1 MTVLMTEATKETR
14 LEEVA
19 PGLVRKP
26 SGFIKMLGLSGVIMG
41 LALPI
46 GIYPRIMQAQE
57 LDQSQKRSVEDV
69 TAVSVTHLTLGAPT
83 RQMSLPGSVEAIV
96 ATGIYA
102 RANGYIRNLNVDI
115 GDHVTAGQV
124 LADIETPELDDS
136 VKETKALVFTTIATK
151 AQMKAN
157 LDKAKADLQTS
168 LAQLAQAKASLLE
181 RESTERFAYTSY
193 LRWKNLVKQGAVSAQ
208 DADEKETA
216 YNTSKA
222 LRVAAEETVR
232 SAESQIVAAK
242 ERINAELANLNMS
255 DANIDAARARQGRS
269 NTERGFNKIVAPFSG
284 VITERNVD
292 QGTLISSGS
301 EDSKTPLFRLA
312 RIDTVKVFVD
322 VPQYAAGEIRV
333 GQQVSV
339 SLKELPGK
347 KFLGKIERTS
357 VALDSSARTLRT
369 EIHIPNP
376 DFRLAPGMYADVNF
390 TVPRIARTFLIPTN
404 ALLTKADGP
413 QVVVVSGDTIQYRNV
428 KVGDDLG
435 KQVEIVSGLTG
446 SENVV
451 LNPKDS
457 LHDGIRVKVEQL

>member
-1 MTVLMTEATKETR
+1 
-14 LEEVA
+14 
-19 PGLVRKP
+19 
-26 SGFIKMLGLSGVIMG
+26 
-41 LALPI
+41 
-46 GIYPRIMQAQE
+46 
-57 LDQSQKRSVEDV
+57 
-69 TAVSVTHLTLGAPT
+69 
-83 RQMSLPGSVEAIV
+83 
-96 ATGIYA
+96 
-102 RANGYIRNLNVDI
+102 
-115 GDHVTAGQV
+115 
-124 LADIETPELDDS
+124 
-136 VKETKALVFTTIATK
+136 
-151 AQMKAN
+151 
-157 LDKAKADLQTS
+157 
-168 LAQLAQAKASLLE
+168 
-181 RESTERFAYTSY
+181 